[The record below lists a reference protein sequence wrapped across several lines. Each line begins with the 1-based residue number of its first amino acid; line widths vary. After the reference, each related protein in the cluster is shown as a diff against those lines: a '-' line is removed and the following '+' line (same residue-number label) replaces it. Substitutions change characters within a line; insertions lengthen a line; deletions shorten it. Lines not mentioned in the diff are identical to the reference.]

1 MTTIAQTAG
10 RRTPLTVS
18 VILVLLVCFVA
29 GASGLYLTFAPTS
42 FDEQL
47 AGVAWAGLC
56 VLAAAVAWLPYR
68 RGERWAWYA
77 LWAFAA
83 VVIVTAVLLMRSP
96 GPIATMYAAEA
107 AAVVLALGLGAPAF
121 FGNR

>member
-1 MTTIAQTAG
+1 MATMTQTGG
-10 RRTPLTVS
+10 RRTPLTIS
-18 VILVLLVCFVA
+18 VILVLLVCLVA

-83 VVIVTAVLLMRSP
+83 VVIATAVLLLGNGGSVAM
-96 GPIATMYAAEA
+96 MYVGQAAV
-107 AAVVLALGLGAPAF
+107 VVLALLLGIPAF

>member
-1 MTTIAQTAG
+1 MATIAQSK
-10 RRTPLTVS
+10 RTPLTIS
-18 VILVLLVCFVA
+18 VILILLVCFVA

-68 RGERWAWYA
+68 GGERWAWYA

-83 VVIVTAVLLMRSP
+83 VLIVTAVLLLGNGGAVAM
-96 GPIATMYAAEA
+96 MYAGQ
-107 AAVVLALGLGAPAF
+107 AAVVVLGLLLGIPAIA
-121 FGNR
+121 GSA